1 MKTVDIKGKDYIP
14 VNERIKYFRE
24 NYPNWS
30 LTSEI
35 INIEDNVCI
44 IKAIIK
50 DENEVIK
57 ATGLAYEKEGNSF
70 INKTSYIENCETSAW
85 GRALGNLGIGID
97 TSIASAEEVQNAN
110 LNQNKPVKGATTS
123 DYQVYVT
130 LAKIDNK
137 EALKDYYE
145 LNKEKVADREGFYN
159 KVQEHLKALKRIEK
173 IDKDKK
179 VEPTLLT
186 PEELE
191 EVPF

>member
-14 VNERIKYFRE
+14 VNERIKFFRE
-24 NYPNWS
+24 NYPSWS

-35 INIEDNVCI
+35 INIEDGVCI

-110 LNQNKPVKGATTS
+110 LNQNKPVKGVTGS
-123 DYQVYVT
+123 DYQVYIT

-159 KVQEHLKALKRIEK
+159 KVQEHLKTLKKIEK
-173 IDKDKK
+173 EYGKPIETKPA
-179 VEPTLLT
+179 EGMIN
-186 PEELE
+186 LE